1 MAVFIGKKHVEV
13 LRAIGE
19 GLAER
24 EVAGLPLDT
33 RRLIPELQMG
43 GLITVSQGRITLTDA
58 GKIIL
63 DAFSNVSVDEIP
75 EVVVDSAALTAL
87 EYYYET
93 GYIPREWVRYL
104 EIRGLAEDGE
114 LLDRARKIFEA
125 YKSARPTLV
134 LTNDTVS
141 FLFNVPFV
149 GYYDDLIT
157 FTDAAGYGKT
167 TISSLQAMRL
177 LRISPPTNG
186 RSVYVLTP
194 AAEQVKVAIT
204 SAKTVG
210 VHISVGVEEA
220 DALEKGIELASLVA
234 SGLQE
239 TGGRITEFGKA
250 ILEAYRRMTVRE
262 RRLVPVF
269 VTEEEVDVLKT
280 IKEIENIRKHTDILP
295 EYSEIRRRVKS
306 RRARDNLGEY
316 LGLAEMK
323 GLIERFEE
331 KNKQVYR
338 LTDWGRQAIVYG
350 PVTTDAMKAVVYTAA
365 GELPLPDWLDAAKG
379 DGVIATGITEKGK
392 FYMEISRMRPHLVYL
407 TGYDVAV
414 LARMPRKH
422 YIKHE
427 DLVKEVAEYLKT
439 DDTSA
444 VKMAISNAE
453 SKNLIFV
460 LPNTMA
466 RLTDHG
472 EKMKEVV
479 ESAKTRELAATK
491 FAITPLTYSIAREMA
506 THAQEINKLW
516 KKAHDKRKDF
526 YGELAKWL
534 ANRVRAPVD
543 EVIKA
548 LEIMHKVG
556 LLGDKSLTDAGKK
569 LAEVFTV

>member
-210 VHISVGVEEA
+210 VHISV
-220 DALEKGIELASLVA
+220 
-234 SGLQE
+234 
-239 TGGRITEFGKA
+239 
-250 ILEAYRRMTVRE
+250 
-262 RRLVPVF
+262 
-269 VTEEEVDVLKT
+269 
-280 IKEIENIRKHTDILP
+280 
-295 EYSEIRRRVKS
+295 
-306 RRARDNLGEY
+306 
-316 LGLAEMK
+316 
-323 GLIERFEE
+323 
-331 KNKQVYR
+331 
-338 LTDWGRQAIVYG
+338 
-350 PVTTDAMKAVVYTAA
+350 
-365 GELPLPDWLDAAKG
+365 
-379 DGVIATGITEKGK
+379 
-392 FYMEISRMRPHLVYL
+392 
-407 TGYDVAV
+407 
-414 LARMPRKH
+414 
-422 YIKHE
+422 
-427 DLVKEVAEYLKT
+427 
-439 DDTSA
+439 
-444 VKMAISNAE
+444 SN
-453 SKNLIFV
+453 
-460 LPNTMA
+460 
-466 RLTDHG
+466 
-472 EKMKEVV
+472 
-479 ESAKTRELAATK
+479 
-491 FAITPLTYSIAREMA
+491 
-506 THAQEINKLW
+506 
-516 KKAHDKRKDF
+516 
-526 YGELAKWL
+526 
-534 ANRVRAPVD
+534 
-543 EVIKA
+543 
-548 LEIMHKVG
+548 
-556 LLGDKSLTDAGKK
+556 
-569 LAEVFTV
+569 